1 MNREKMLD
9 LLADVEQQ
17 RNRYELGGGIKAI
30 EKQHE
35 KGKLTARERINLLF
49 DPGTF
54 QEFNLWA
61 TPFRTGFDIDEK
73 FSPTDAVITGF
84 GKVDGRTVM
93 AYAHDFTVLTGGQS
107 GGQHAKIVR
116 VIDTAVRMGVP
127 YVGMVDSSGVRL
139 HDGMGEPGVKPP
151 ADGIGL
157 HNTGSFMW
165 SPPYASGVIPQVALM
180 LGPMFAGSS
189 YSPIMKD
196 FLVMNANT
204 SSACLASPPA
214 IKAVTG
220 QSVTMDELGGPKV
233 HSEISG
239 ICDKVVNSDEE
250 SIDYCKKLLSYW
262 PSNWTE
268 KPPIVDMGDSPY
280 RRDEGLLDIVPYDLN
295 EGYDMRE
302 LISMLVDR
310 GEFVETKAVYAPSI
324 ITCFARIGG
333 RSVGIVASNPAVN
346 LGALDMNTSDKAAR
360 FIRFCDAFNI
370 PLVFLVDTV
379 GYSSDVKKQSLG
391 LERHA
396 AKVMFA
402 ISEATVPKITIN
414 IRNCANFGDLAFGNE
429 QLGVDLVY
437 AWPYTQLG
445 KITDL
450 DIYYSHTKDA
460 SKMQSF
466 LDKFNTIYNAGERL
480 LYTDLIDP
488 RNTRKCIFDALVWMN
503 NKNEQVERP
512 WKKHGNIP
520 L

>member
-1 MNREKMLD
+1 MERDNMLEMLED
-9 LLADVEQQ
+9 IERQ
-17 RNRYELGGGIKAI
+17 RSIYQMGGGAKAI
-30 EKQHE
+30 EKQHQR
-35 KGKLTARERINLLF
+35 GKLTARERINLLF

-54 QEFNLWA
+54 QELNLWA
-61 TPFRTGFDIDEK
+61 LPFRTGFDIDEK
-73 FSPTDAVITGF
+73 FSPADAVITGY

-116 VIDTAVRMGVP
+116 VIDTAVKMGIP

-157 HNTGSFMW
+157 HGTGSFMW
-165 SPPYASGVIPQVALM
+165 SPPYASGVVPQVALM

-196 FLVMNANT
+196 FLVMNNNT

-250 SIDYCKKLLSYW
+250 SIAYCKKLLSYW
-262 PSNWTE
+262 PSNWRD
-268 KPPIVDMGDSPY
+268 KPPVVDMGDSPY
-280 RRDEGLLDIVPYDLN
+280 RRDERLLDIVPFDQTQ
-295 EGYDMRE
+295 GYEMRE
-302 LISMLVDR
+302 LIAMLVDC
-310 GEFVETKAVYAPSI
+310 GDFLESKEVYAPSI

-333 RSVGIVASNPAVN
+333 QSVGIIANNPAVN
-346 LGALDMNTSDKAAR
+346 GGALDMDTSDKEAR

-370 PLVFLVDTV
+370 PLVFLADTI
-379 GYSSDVKKQSLG
+379 GFLSNAEKQTLG

-396 AKVMFA
+396 AKVMYA

-414 IRNCANFGDLAFGNE
+414 IRNCSNYGDLAMGNE
-429 QLGVDLVY
+429 QLGVDVVF
-437 AWPYTQLG
+437 AWPYAQLG
-445 KITDL
+445 KIDNL
-450 DIYYSHTKDA
+450 DQFYAQEKDP
-460 SKMQSF
+460 SKIKVT
-466 LDKFNTIYNAGERL
+466 LEKYNNIYNAGARL
-480 LYTDLIDP
+480 LFSDIIDP
-488 RNTRKCIFDALVWMN
+488 RNTRGTIFNALTWLE
-503 NKNEQVERP
+503 NKKEDRP